1 MTPTSMDPAQNKMM
15 MLMPIV
21 FTFLFLNF
29 ASGLVLY
36 WLMNNIFSIA
46 QQFYANRKL
55 AKEAAQ
61 TS

>member
-1 MTPTSMDPAQNKMM
+1 
-15 MLMPIV
+15 MPVV

-46 QQFYANRKL
+46 QQFYVNKKL
-55 AKEAAQ
+55 AKEKAAGIK
-61 TS
+61 S